1 MLGWFH
7 RLMPREELFFP
18 LFNRHAALLT
28 SASASLRKMLDGG
41 PQTAEH
47 YAEVMRFEQ
56 QADEVARE
64 VFIGIRSSFIT
75 PFDRGD
81 IKNLVTSM
89 DDAIDQMQKTAKAIV
104 LFEMTSF
111 EPEMRAMGDSTVESA
126 KLVERAVPLLNKI
139 GPNAAAL
146 NELCLQITRIE
157 GQADEMHDKGLKSL
171 YMKAKAGNPLDFIRG
186 NEVFDHLEKGAD
198 RFDDVANQI
207 QGIVLEQV

>member
-28 SASASLRKMLDGG
+28 SASTSLRHMLNGG
-41 PQTAEH
+41 AQTSEH
-47 YAEVMRFEQ
+47 FNEVMRFEQ

-81 IKNLVTSM
+81 IKNLITAM

-104 LFEMTSF
+104 LFEMTTF
-111 EPEMRAMGDSTVESA
+111 EAEMQAMADGIVQSA
-126 KLVERAVPLLNKI
+126 KLVEEAVPLLNAI
-139 GPNAAAL
+139 GSNAGQL
-146 NELCLQITRIE
+146 NDLCLQITRIE
-157 GQADEMHDKGLKSL
+157 GRADEMHDKGLKSL
-171 YMKAKAGNPLDFIRG
+171 YVRSANTPMEFIRG
-186 NEVFDHLEKGAD
+186 NEIFDHLEKSCD

-207 QGIVLEQV
+207 QGIVIEHV

>member
-1 MLGWFH
+1 MLSWFH
-7 RLMPREELFFP
+7 RFMPREELFFP

-28 SASASLRKMLDGG
+28 SASTSLRQMLEGG
-41 PQTAEH
+41 PKTAEH
-47 YAEVMRFEQ
+47 FAEVMHYEQ

-89 DDAIDQMQKTAKAIV
+89 DDAIDQMQKTAKAVV

-111 EPEMRAMGDSTVESA
+111 EPEMQAMGDAILESA
-126 KLVERAVPLLNKI
+126 KLVEQAVPLLSAI
-139 GPNAAAL
+139 GPNAAKL
-146 NELCLQITRIE
+146 NDLCLQITRIE
-157 GQADEMHDKGLKSL
+157 GRADEMHDRGLKSL
-171 YMKAKAGNPLDFIRG
+171 YVKAKAGSPMDFIRG
-186 NEVFDHLEKGAD
+186 NEIFDHLEKSAD

-207 QGIVLEQV
+207 QGIVIEQV

>member
-28 SASASLRKMLDGG
+28 SASTSLRQMLDGG
-41 PQTAEH
+41 AGTAEH
-47 YAEVMRFEQ
+47 FHEVMRFEQ

-81 IKNLVTSM
+81 IKNLVTAM

-104 LFEMTSF
+104 LFEMTAF
-111 EPEMRAMGDSTVESA
+111 EPEMQAMADGIVESA
-126 KLVERAVPLLNKI
+126 KLVEKAVPLLNAI
-139 GPNAAAL
+139 GTNAQQL
-146 NELCLQITRIE
+146 NDLCLQITRIE
-157 GQADEMHDKGLKSL
+157 GRADEMHDKGLKSL
-171 YMKAKAGNPLDFIRG
+171 YVKAKAGSALEFVRG
-186 NEVFDHLEKGAD
+186 NEIYDHLEKSCD

-207 QGIVLEQV
+207 QGIVIEQV